1 MSHSDRTLHE
11 LLAETRSESD
21 DLDDAH
27 PDRPTPSPE
36 VHGFRTDC
44 VKVLGQAEQRKLR
57 SSIRRLAVD
66 LKHN

>member
-1 MSHSDRTLHE
+1 MSHPGRTLHD
-11 LLAETRSESD
+11 LLAAIPSERVDEPDPD
-21 DLDDAH
+21 D
-27 PDRPTPSPE
+27 PTPSPE

-57 SSIRRLAVD
+57 TTIRRLAVD

>member
-1 MSHSDRTLHE
+1 MSHSGRTLRE
-11 LLAETRSESD
+11 LLAETRSERD
-21 DLDDAH
+21 DVDDAD

-36 VHGFRTDC
+36 VNGFRTDC

-57 SSIRRLAVD
+57 SSIRRMAVD